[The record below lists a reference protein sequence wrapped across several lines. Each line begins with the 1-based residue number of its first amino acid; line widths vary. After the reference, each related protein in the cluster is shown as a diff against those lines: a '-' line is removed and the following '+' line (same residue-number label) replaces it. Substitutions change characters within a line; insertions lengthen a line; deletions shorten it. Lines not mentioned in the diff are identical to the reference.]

1 MKIPTSMPMLDIT
14 TTNAVM
20 EIKSN
25 PVKLKI
31 TSEPAKMRT
40 VQETPRFKGNF
51 AQLQSEI
58 GVKNLSGQ
66 RQMTKQRAYVKL
78 NEGAQRVNG
87 DAKAISDQL
96 QNQTEESAPIVAQL
110 EYNRVTT
117 PEEVPVNVKSVPS
130 QPLKLDWDNG
140 DISIDWQPAKL
151 EMSWEGDYRPEIRV
165 TPHNVEIRLVDG
177 RTYKVSESALPGSR
191 GKIDTQI

>member
-1 MKIPTSMPMLDIT
+1 MKIPTSMPMLDIS
-14 TTNAVM
+14 TTNAVL

-31 TSEPAKMRT
+31 TNEPAKM
-40 VQETPRFKGNF
+40 QLAQKTPKFKGNF

-66 RQMTKQRAYVKL
+66 RQVTKQRADVKL

-87 DAKAISDQL
+87 DAKAVSDQL
-96 QNQTEESAPIVAQL
+96 QNQTSESAPIVAQL
-110 EYNRVTT
+110 EYSRVTT
-117 PEEVPVNVKSVPS
+117 PEEVPINVRSVPS
-130 QPLKLDWDNG
+130 QPLRLDWDNG

-151 EMSWEGDYRPEIRV
+151 EMSWEGDFRPEIKV
-165 TPHNVEIRLVDG
+165 TPHNVEITLVDG
-177 RTYKVSESALPGSR
+177 RTYKVSENVLPGSR
-191 GKIDTQI
+191 SKVDTQI

>member
-1 MKIPTSMPMLDIT
+1 MKIPTSMPMLDIS
-14 TTNAVM
+14 TTNAVL

-31 TSEPAKMRT
+31 TNEPAKM
-40 VQETPRFKGNF
+40 QLAQKTPKFRGNF
-51 AQLQSEI
+51 ARLQSEI

-66 RQMTKQRAYVKL
+66 RQMTKQRADVKL

-96 QNQTEESAPIVAQL
+96 QNQTSESAPIVAQL
-110 EYNRVTT
+110 EYSRVTT

-130 QPLKLDWDNG
+130 QPLRLDWDNG

-151 EMSWEGDYRPEIRV
+151 EMSWEGDFRPEIKV
-165 TPHNVEIRLVDG
+165 TPHNVEITLVDG
-177 RTYKVSESALPGSR
+177 RTFKISENVLPGS
-191 GKIDTQI
+191 GNKVDTQI